1 MKVLYIVLAVT
12 TITALGFEAE
22 AHDAFNYDYWD
33 AGRDGFS
40 YQNLGDYLFEL
51 GYFATEEQSG
61 EAPTWQRTSLF
72 ISANLFWEAP
82 IFRGR
87 GSPEFLVAGGIG
99 VRGYMDITT
108 MEYDIIGNNIEWVN
122 LDFDSALFLNAMAG
136 FSVSYFHALGRFQWE
151 ADDWRLGWSI
161 GIKL

>member
-1 MKVLYIVLAVT
+1 MKVLYIVLAIA

-51 GYFATEEQSG
+51 GYFATEEHNEEDSS
-61 EAPTWQRTSLF
+61 WQRVSLF
-72 ISANLFWEAP
+72 ISANLFWEVP
-82 IFRGR
+82 IVGD
-87 GSPEFLVAGGIG
+87 SNAPEFLVAGGLG
-99 VRGYMDITT
+99 VRAFMDITT
-108 MEYDIIGNNIEWVN
+108 LNYNIIGNDIEWVN